1 MKKMICT
8 MVLGAMLCTAAMA
21 ANGPYTVTAK
31 LTPDTDVRIDGVE
44 RTFYNAQGVEVH
56 PISYAGTTYV
66 PLRSVGELMGKNVNW
81 DGTTGTATIG
91 GSRTTA
97 PVAGTP
103 DSYAVE
109 KKITVSMRPDY
120 TIVIDGTV
128 RTFQDVNGKR
138 VDPLLYNGSIY
149 LPLRAIG
156 EIMGKTVEW
165 DSSDGTVFLSGE
177 VTDFDTNYETS
188 VKPNVPNVPDVPV
201 VPGGDTT
208 NSGAKITMKQAREI
222 ALKHAGRTAKEVVF
236 VDCALDYDDGR
247 LGYDIEFIHKSGA
260 TYTEYDYT
268 IDAQTG
274 AILEFDQDAEHFGGA
289 QIPTQPTP
297 PPTVP
302 SQPAPSPTV
311 PSQPS
316 GAAISAERAKQI
328 AVSNVPGA
336 TMANIREFDM
346 DYEHGRVEYE
356 VKIVLN
362 GMEYEFTIDGN
373 TGAILERD
381 FDYYD

>member
-1 MKKMICT
+1 MIDMKKLVST

-31 LTPDTDVRIDGVE
+31 LTPDIDVRIDGVE
-44 RTFYNAQGVEVH
+44 RTFYNVQGVEVH

-66 PLRSVGELMGKNVNW
+66 PLRSIGELMGKNVNW
-81 DGTTGTATIG
+81 DGAAKTATIG
-91 GSRTTA
+91 GARTTA
-97 PVAGTP
+97 PTVGTP
-103 DSYAVE
+103 DEYAVE
-109 KKITVSMRPDY
+109 KKISVSMHPEY
-120 TIVIDGTV
+120 TIMIDGIA
-128 RTFQDVNGKR
+128 RTFRDVNGKQ
-138 VDPLLYNGSIY
+138 VDPLFYNGSIY

-177 VTDFDTNYETS
+177 VTDFDTNYENT
-188 VKPNVPNVPDVPV
+188 VKPETPV
-201 VPGGDTT
+201 VPGGNTP
-208 NSGAKITMKQAREI
+208 NNGAKITMNQAREI
-222 ALKHAGRTAKEVVF
+222 ALKHASRAAKGVVF
-236 VDCALDYDDGR
+236 IECALDYDDGR
-247 LGYDIEFIHKSGA
+247 LVYDIEFIHKAG
-260 TYTEYDYT
+260 TVYTEYDYT

-289 QIPTQPTP
+289 QIPTQPVTP
-297 PPTVP
+297 PTTP
-302 SQPAPSPTV
+302 SK
-311 PSQPS
+311 PS
-316 GAAISAERAKQI
+316 GAAISAEHAKQI
-328 AVSNVPGA
+328 AVSNVRGA
-336 TMANIREFDM
+336 TVANIREFDM

-381 FDYYD
+381 YDYDD